1 MKAMPIRL
9 LLVLLLVL
17 VAHGGEI
24 QVILNPKSTNVFDAL
39 IILFPPKV
47 SVIKGQSTLKYCIL
61 NRSEKDI
68 FVVIKSKNI
77 EGWDHLKRGGEEMG
91 GGGRYIGL
99 SSRHESLRLL
109 YAPRRSPDGEISEG
123 EDELIAMTSAEVNVD
138 CGVGKDLSDW
148 AGASGTLDLLIRFYV
163 SDSKSFKLVNLVVP
177 IEIKA
182 AEQAG
187 ADQPA
192 TKPADKQPVK
202 DQPSP
207 PTSADHPR

>member
-1 MKAMPIRL
+1 
-9 LLVLLLVL
+9 
-17 VAHGGEI
+17 
-24 QVILNPKSTNVFDAL
+24 
-39 IILFPPKV
+39 
-47 SVIKGQSTLKYCIL
+47 
-61 NRSEKDI
+61 
-68 FVVIKSKNI
+68 
-77 EGWDHLKRGGEEMG
+77 
-91 GGGRYIGL
+91 
-99 SSRHESLRLL
+99 
-109 YAPRRSPDGEISEG
+109 
-123 EDELIAMTSAEVNVD
+123 MTSAEVNVD